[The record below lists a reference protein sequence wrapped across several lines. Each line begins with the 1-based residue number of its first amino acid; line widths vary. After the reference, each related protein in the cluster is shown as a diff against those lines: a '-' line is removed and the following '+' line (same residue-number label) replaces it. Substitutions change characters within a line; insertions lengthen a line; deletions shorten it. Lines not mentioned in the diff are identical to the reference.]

1 MKYRVIKLE
10 KRKFA
15 DNPLLGWLFV
25 NKWQATIEFEDGT
38 TKKINLFLT
47 KGTPLM
53 LVSHYIHSKLKS
65 GNQFKENLSNW
76 FEKHREQVPKWVTR
90 SFEDVV
96 GLTFE
101 L

>member
-1 MKYRVIKLE
+1 MKYQVTKLE

-15 DNPLLGWLFV
+15 DNPLLGWILTD
-25 NKWQATIEFEDGT
+25 KWQATIEFENGT
-38 TKKINLFLT
+38 TEKINLFLT

-53 LVSHYIHSKLKS
+53 LVSHYINNKLTS
-65 GNQFKENLSNW
+65 GNQFRGSFSDW
-76 FEKHREQVPKWVTR
+76 FEKYRAQLPKWITK